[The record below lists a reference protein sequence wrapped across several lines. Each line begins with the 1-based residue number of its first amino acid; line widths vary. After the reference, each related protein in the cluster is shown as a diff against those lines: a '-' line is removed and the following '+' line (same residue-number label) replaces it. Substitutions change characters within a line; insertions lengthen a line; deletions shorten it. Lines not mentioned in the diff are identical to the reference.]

1 MLAKANENQQTN
13 IRPFIKE
20 KFHKK
25 NNNNNS
31 NEINK
36 NYFLHI
42 TQSQSISTNLFKLVL
57 N

>member
-25 NNNNNS
+25 NNNNS
-31 NEINK
+31 NEIIK
-36 NYFLHI
+36 NNFLHI

>member
-25 NNNNNS
+25 NNNNS
-31 NEINK
+31 NKINK